1 MTKEKEVKILAINGS
16 YRGEKGYTAF
26 LLDKLRQGVAGAGGE
41 WETVVLAGQKINRC
55 LSCGTC
61 NRADHYL
68 RCVFEEKDDVKA
80 IFAKMAAADLIVFA
94 THVYVFA
101 MSALIKTILERLYST
116 GCAPGRPP
124 RPQRRPFRRA
134 RP

>member
-1 MTKEKEVKILAINGS
+1 VKILAINGS

-68 RCVFEEKDDVKA
+68 RCVFVEEGTETRRGVQGLR
-80 IFAKMAAADLIVFA
+80 ADGMQSV
-94 THVYVFA
+94 
-101 MSALIKTILERLYST
+101 
-116 GCAPGRPP
+116 
-124 RPQRRPFRRA
+124 RA
-134 RP
+134 RLLDGPPG